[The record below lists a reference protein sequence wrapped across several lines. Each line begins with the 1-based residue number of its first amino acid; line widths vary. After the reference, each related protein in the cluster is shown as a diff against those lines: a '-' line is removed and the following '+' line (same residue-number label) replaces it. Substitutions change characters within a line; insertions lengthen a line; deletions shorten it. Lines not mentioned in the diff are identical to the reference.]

1 MTAALTHTTTAD
13 PPPAGDALPGD
24 AAPASPHRPAAETV
38 RLYAADWNAFLA
50 WCKSEDL
57 AALPAA
63 PATVVAYLNAGGATL
78 SAGALARRAAAIA
91 AQHRQAGLASPA
103 ADPAVTAI
111 LRAARRAAKP
121 RRPPPPRPARL
132 VRMADACRG
141 GLAGARDRALLL
153 LAASGLGRAALV
165 GLDFEHVRITDA
177 GAELVITDP
186 AGGGGRRVAIKR
198 AANRDACPV
207 QALKDWLATSETSFG
222 PVFRKIDRWGNI
234 EHRRLGT
241 DALRRILARRTLR
254 RGRTGKAAAA

>member
-1 MTAALTHTTTAD
+1 MTAALTHTTTTN

-24 AAPASPHRPAAETV
+24 AAPGSPRRPAAETV

-111 LRAARRAAKP
+111 LRAAACCQTASSPAAASRPTGPHGRHLPGRSRRRA
-121 RRPPPPRPARL
+121 
-132 VRMADACRG
+132 
-141 GLAGARDRALLL
+141 
-153 LAASGLGRAALV
+153 
-165 GLDFEHVRITDA
+165 
-177 GAELVITDP
+177 
-186 AGGGGRRVAIKR
+186 
-198 AANRDACPV
+198 
-207 QALKDWLATSETSFG
+207 
-222 PVFRKIDRWGNI
+222 
-234 EHRRLGT
+234 
-241 DALRRILARRTLR
+241 
-254 RGRTGKAAAA
+254 